1 MPAYNSEDVIGMA
14 LESIRKQN
22 IDQDNVEILVIDGGS
37 EDKTVE
43 IAKSFGAKI
52 LLNEK
57 RLPEF
62 AKKIGFENASGKYCM
77 FLDTDEILV
86 SKECFSRRSKV
97 FEKYDYIHVISS
109 TGGPAPR
116 NLNGAAR
123 YATRVGDPF
132 SSFVYHFYNGANYL
146 ETMTKQFKCHRIEED
161 GWEFDYTD
169 AEYLPLFDGQGL
181 CVRTDFA
188 RQIKERYDILDITTD
203 IFCNIAEITKTSVV
217 LEEDFICHH
226 QKTSFKKLM
235 NKLKWRIK
243 NNLFQDECVGFSSRE
258 KKQEHI
264 NFRKYLFLPYCLLII
279 PVIINAIRLVVTE
292 KDLYFLMDIVY
303 TEAVFIM
310 ICWYVMLK
318 ILHIPVREEKK
329 YG

>member
-1 MPAYNSEDVIGMA
+1 MPAYNSEDVISMA

-22 IDQDNVEILVIDGGS
+22 IDQDTVEILVIDGGS
-37 EDKTVE
+37 DDKTVD
-43 IAKSFGAKI
+43 IAKSFGAKVVP
-52 LLNEK
+52 NEK

-62 AKKIGFENASGKYCM
+62 AKKIGFMNATGKYCM

-86 SKECFSRRSKV
+86 SDKCFSRRARV

-116 NLNGAAR
+116 DLNGAAR

-146 ETMTKQFKCHRIEED
+146 STMKKQFQCNRIEEG
-161 GWEFDYTD
+161 GWEFDYKN
-169 AEYLPLFDGQGL
+169 AEYYPLFDGQGL
-181 CVRTDFA
+181 CVRTEFA
-188 RQIKERYDILDITTD
+188 RGIQEEYDILDITTD
-203 IFCNIAEITKTSVV
+203 IFCNIVDITKKSAI
-217 LEEDFICHH
+217 LEDDFISHH
-226 QKTSFKKLM
+226 QKTSFKKFM

-264 NFRKYLFLPYCLLII
+264 NFRKYLFLPYCILII
-279 PVIINAIRLVVTE
+279 PVIINAIRLVITE
-292 KDLYFLMDIVY
+292 KDLYFFMDIIY
-303 TEAVFIM
+303 TEAVFVM
-310 ICWYVMLK
+310 ICWYVLLK
-318 ILHIPVREEKK
+318 VLHVPVKEEKK

>member
-1 MPAYNSEDVIGMA
+1 
-14 LESIRKQN
+14 
-22 IDQDNVEILVIDGGS
+22 
-37 EDKTVE
+37 
-43 IAKSFGAKI
+43 
-52 LLNEK
+52 
-57 RLPEF
+57 
-62 AKKIGFENASGKYCM
+62 
-77 FLDTDEILV
+77 
-86 SKECFSRRSKV
+86 
-97 FEKYDYIHVISS
+97 
-109 TGGPAPR
+109 
-116 NLNGAAR
+116 
-123 YATRVGDPF
+123 
-132 SSFVYHFYNGANYL
+132 
-146 ETMTKQFKCHRIEED
+146 
-161 GWEFDYTD
+161 
-169 AEYLPLFDGQGL
+169 
-181 CVRTDFA
+181 
-188 RQIKERYDILDITTD
+188 
-203 IFCNIAEITKTSVV
+203 
-217 LEEDFICHH
+217 
-226 QKTSFKKLM
+226 M